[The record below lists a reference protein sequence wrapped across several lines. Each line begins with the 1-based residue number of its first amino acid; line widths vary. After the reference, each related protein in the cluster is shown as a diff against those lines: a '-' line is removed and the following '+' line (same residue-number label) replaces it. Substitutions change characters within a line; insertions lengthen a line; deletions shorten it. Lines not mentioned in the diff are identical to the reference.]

1 LCGLEV
7 ISQGYRLP
15 YIGSKA
21 HDKIGCLPIFQ
32 KRLLVANF
40 KRPELASIIKRLLVK
55 IKKVTIAKDFLA
67 A

>member
-1 LCGLEV
+1 
-7 ISQGYRLP
+7 LP

-55 IKKVTIAKDFLA
+55 IKKATIAKDFLA